1 MRQGK
6 GAERMIQRVID
17 TPVGRLLLAVQAG
30 ELCRIRLAGDHECTA
45 DEDALLDET
54 QRQLAQYFA
63 GARQTFAL
71 PLHMEGSAFD
81 CRVWQMLQ
89 EIPFGEIR
97 TYGQLAAAI
106 GSSGASRAAGGACAR
121 NPLLIVVPCHRVVA
135 GTGKLTGFA
144 AGLAVKQALLAH
156 EGWKIEREIIRQK

>member
-1 MRQGK
+1 MK
-6 GAERMIQRVID
+6 QRVVN
-17 TPVGRLLLAVQAG
+17 TPVGRLLLAVQADR
-30 ELCRIRLAGDHECTA
+30 LYRIRLAGDHECAA

-63 GARQTFAL
+63 GERQTFAL

-97 TYGQLAAAI
+97 TYGQIAAAI
-106 GSSGASRAAGGACAR
+106 GSSGASRAAGGACSR
-121 NPLLIVVPCHRVVA
+121 NPLLIVVPCHRVIA

-144 AGLAVKQALLAH
+144 AGLAVKQVLLAH
-156 EGWKIEREIIRQK
+156 EGWKIEREKIRQK